1 MSRFD
6 DETVYYS
13 TTQKTAGRMMIPVLR
28 WRTVLR
34 VPAGSKPTKT
44 LLRLFRSRW
53 RLVLWL
59 LMISPTAPCSAACL
73 TI

>member
-34 VPAGSKPTKT
+34 VPAGS
-44 LLRLFRSRW
+44 
-53 RLVLWL
+53 
-59 LMISPTAPCSAACL
+59 AAVGD
-73 TI
+73 